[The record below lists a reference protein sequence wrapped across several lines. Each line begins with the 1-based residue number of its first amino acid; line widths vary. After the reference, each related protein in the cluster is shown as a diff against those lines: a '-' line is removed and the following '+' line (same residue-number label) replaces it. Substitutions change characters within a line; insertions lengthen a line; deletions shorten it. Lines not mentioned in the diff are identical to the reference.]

1 MRGSR
6 SWLQHTHSPTAAPKA
21 LEAVSPPP
29 CTESFGIH
37 GDDVSSVRSGGTA
50 RSSQR
55 PHLNAARPGAGAKS
69 APTPSAK
76 LETNIWRPDCAAVQ
90 PSPLFHFTFYLQRC
104 QGHTSQLFPLTRTFC
119 SASCKD
125 RILFTLAV
133 IVGYKSLNPSSTV
146 GFFPPYCEHIVNY
159 PDTHAAVRFMDMF
172 GWIFLCYF
180 PPLTLC
186 FCLFLHADWEEEQV
200 SSPNILRL
208 IYQGRFLHGN
218 VTLGG
223 EETHAVGLRRA
234 ETAVGARARAAR
246 LPFLRRR
253 TEAAQCC
260 GQACFDGGREGGM
273 EGGTGERQ
281 GESVGGRTGVRA
293 TSSTAKRQKRT

>member
-6 SWLQHTHSPTAAPKA
+6 SWLQHTHSPTAALPA
-21 LEAVSPPP
+21 LKSVSPPP

-37 GDDVSSVRSGGTA
+37 GDAVSSVRSGRTA

-55 PHLNAARPGAGAKS
+55 PHLNAARPGAATKS
-69 APTPSAK
+69 AATPSAK
-76 LETNIWRPDCAAVQ
+76 LETNIWWPDCAAVQ

-159 PDTHAAVRFMDMF
+159 PDRHAAVRLLGMF

-223 EETHAVGLRRA
+223 EETHAAGLPDRK
-234 ETAVGARARAAR
+234 
-246 LPFLRRR
+246 
-253 TEAAQCC
+253 
-260 GQACFDGGREGGM
+260 
-273 EGGTGERQ
+273 
-281 GESVGGRTGVRA
+281 SVV
-293 TSSTAKRQKRT
+293 